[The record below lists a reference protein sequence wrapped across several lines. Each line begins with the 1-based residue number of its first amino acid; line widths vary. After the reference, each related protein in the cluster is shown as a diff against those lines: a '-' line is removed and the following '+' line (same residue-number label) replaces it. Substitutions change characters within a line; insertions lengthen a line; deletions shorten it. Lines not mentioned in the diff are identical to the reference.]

1 MLLCGP
7 CIIRSHVQHH
17 TCNITHAALQAIL
30 VCMRRVCAFVYAT
43 LYTRAFVYATLY
55 TPAFVYA
62 TLYTLVPLCM
72 LQCTLVPL
80 CMLQCTLVPLCMLQC
95 TLVPLCMLQCTLV
108 PLCCPYEN
116 CKQSEGVCSASF
128 IAELCIDTYKT

>member
-1 MLLCGP
+1 
-7 CIIRSHVQHH
+7 
-17 TCNITHAALQAIL
+17 
-30 VCMRRVCAFVYAT
+30 MRRVCAFVYAT

-80 CMLQCTLVPLCMLQC
+80 C
-95 TLVPLCMLQCTLV
+95 
-108 PLCCPYEN
+108 CPYEN